1 MPVET
6 PPLKQ
11 DRSQASRLFSAAL
24 IFLRFYTA
32 LYGSA
37 FSPYFPI
44 KNIDPRTSTR
54 ARALTHARPRV
65 QRFGAAQ
72 YSHRESLVAY
82 SKIH

>member
-11 DRSQASRLFSAAL
+11 DRSQASRLFSTAL
-24 IFLRFYTA
+24 IFLHFYTA

-44 KNIDPRTSTR
+44 KSIDPR
-54 ARALTHARPRV
+54 ARALTHARPRI
-65 QRFGAAQ
+65 QRFGTA
-72 YSHRESLVAY
+72 E
-82 SKIH
+82 